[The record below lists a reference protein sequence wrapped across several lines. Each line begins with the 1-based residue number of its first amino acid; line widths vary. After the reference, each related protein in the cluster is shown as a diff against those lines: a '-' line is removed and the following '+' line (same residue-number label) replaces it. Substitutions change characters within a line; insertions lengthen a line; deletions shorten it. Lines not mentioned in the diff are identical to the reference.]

1 MLKTSLLEDEEEE
14 EEEEEEVVVVVEEGT
29 GSSVQDDWRMTLV
42 PVKRAASKI
51 MATKLRASGMTILP
65 NPTKIGGAG
74 GGRPGATGWSHAS
87 SASAPGGVEVVC
99 GPKK

>member
-1 MLKTSLLEDEEEE
+1 MLNTSLLEDEEEE
-14 EEEEEEVVVVVEEGT
+14 EEVEEEVVVEEEGT
-29 GSSVQDDWRMTLV
+29 GSSVQEDWRMTLV

-51 MATKLRASGMTILP
+51 IATKLRASGMTILP

-74 GGRPGATGWSHAS
+74 GGRPGAAGWSHVS
-87 SASAPGGVEVVC
+87 NASAPGGVLVVC